1 MATIESPTSPAIIL
15 AVDPTYQALRASL
28 YPREFNKTPSGPP
41 LGGHYRMAAV
51 TGLTTVIAAAGGI
64 FSVRWT
70 DTSLRFILQRL
81 QISAVITTAFGTAQ
95 EISVDL
101 AKLINYSVADSGG
114 TSMLPIGT
122 QYKKKTTMADS
133 VINDA
138 RVSTTAALTNGTA
151 TAQAAMSSTIMPF
164 ILNAV
169 GSSAGGVLYDTRPG
183 EEAPLEIAQNEGFRV
198 RLAFT
203 MGATGVVRWQLIMDW
218 AEVPNIA

>member
-1 MATIESPTSPAIIL
+1 
-15 AVDPTYQALRASL
+15 
-28 YPREFNKTPSGPP
+28 
-41 LGGHYRMAAV
+41 
-51 TGLTTVIAAAGGI
+51 
-64 FSVRWT
+64 
-70 DTSLRFILQRL
+70 
-81 QISAVITTAFGTAQ
+81 
-95 EISVDL
+95 
-101 AKLINYSVADSGG
+101 
-114 TSMLPIGT
+114 
-122 QYKKKTTMADS
+122 MADS

-164 ILNAV
+164 ILNAI
-169 GSSAGGVLYDTRPG
+169 GSSASGTLFDVRPG